1 MGVNVKSI
9 RLLSLLMALLLL
21 PALAQ
26 AALSL
31 EALEMV
37 ETLRRNLNNVEPDKP
52 QDIATGEYVVGHE
65 LGQALARLR
74 HNLYGTT
81 APVSRTSTRKEIDS
95 GEKMRQAINEPAAE
109 LYIAGLELRQA
120 IERVKQTRRPGEINN
135 QIEGEPPASIEH
147 LSAAEP
153 ADLSDAEPAPA
164 SADDSS
170 VKIASDV
177 AGESETGGESP
188 DISSS
193 IRDSGKISKR
203 ISRLRQQ
210 LKQPAAETPV
220 TPDPVRDPEVED
232 GEDRSINR
240 ELSRYEFKMPSSYR
254 IIVR

>member
-37 ETLRRNLNNVEPDKP
+37 ETLRRNLNNIEPEKP

-135 QIEGEPPASIEH
+135 QIEGEPPTSIEQP
-147 LSAAEP
+147 SAAEP
-153 ADLSDAEPAPA
+153 ADLSDAEPAQA

-170 VKIASDV
+170 AQISSDV
-177 AGESETGGESP
+177 AGECETGGELP

-193 IRDSGKISKR
+193 VRDAGQNTSTISQ
-203 ISRLRQQ
+203 LRQQ
-210 LKQPAAETPV
+210 LKQADAETPQA
-220 TPDPVRDPEVED
+220 PDSAKEPGVND

>member
-1 MGVNVKSI
+1 MKSI

-37 ETLRRNLNNVEPDKP
+37 ETLRRNLNNIEPDKP

-135 QIEGEPPASIEH
+135 QVIEEAVAASAPP
-147 LSAAEP
+147 SAVENTEISHTVSAVSVPAVVPAEP
-153 ADLSDAEPAPA
+153 VSEMVIANETEKKPAA
-164 SADDSS
+164 
-170 VKIASDV
+170 V
-177 AGESETGGESP
+177 
-188 DISSS
+188 SSS
-193 IRDSGKISKR
+193 NLVENRGDSR
-203 ISRLRQQ
+203 ISRLRQR
-210 LKQPAAETPV
+210 LKASARSESDPAPAK
-220 TPDPVRDPEVED
+220 DAKVEES
-232 GEDRSINR
+232 EDRGINR